1 MIEGGEALL
10 DVLIHADI
18 DGDGELDFDEFLVA
32 AIDQNI
38 FSNQTLLKT
47 AFDGFDTSG
56 DGYIN
61 EKEMCNLIHEHGV
74 KHDSNPDLV

>member
-18 DGDGELDFDEFLVA
+18 DGDGELDFEEFLVA

-38 FSNQTLLKT
+38 FSNEKLLKT
-47 AFDGFDTSG
+47 AFDGFDASG
-56 DGYIN
+56 DGYICH
-61 EKEMCNLIHEHGV
+61 KEMCNLV
-74 KHDSNPDLV
+74 